1 MTKEIWN
8 GSPQQIERVKDLYKD
23 YQVMPY
29 ISPERDLSDW
39 LNQVD
44 LSSNKLVPKRNMVML
59 EEGLLPGHIIVL
71 WRVQF
76 GTYTTTTVIS
86 KYFEHMYGVNG
97 KQAMAELIEKGMV
110 IEERALDSLDHLT
123 APMLKKFLKDKA
135 VAGLSKMT
143 KNELEESI
151 HANFTEEEL
160 APYFEVRGYHLT
172 ELGEKVLANH
182 PEVIEK
188 HPKKKF

>member
-1 MTKEIWN
+1 MAKEKWN
-8 GSPQQIERVKDLYKD
+8 GTPQEIERVKDLYKD

-29 ISPERDLSDW
+29 ISPERDLNDW
-39 LNQVD
+39 LAQVE
-44 LSSNKLVPKRNMVML
+44 LSSSKLVPKRNMLML

-110 IEERALDSLDHLT
+110 VEERALDSLDHLT
-123 APMLKKFLKDKA
+123 APMLKKFLKDKG

-143 KNELEESI
+143 KRELEESI

-160 APYFEVRGYHLT
+160 APYFDIRGYHLT

>member
-1 MTKEIWN
+1 MAKEKWN
-8 GSPQQIERVKDLYKD
+8 GTPQEIERVKDLYKD
-23 YQVMPY
+23 YQAMPY
-29 ISPERDLSDW
+29 ISPERDLNDW
-39 LNQVD
+39 LAQVE
-44 LSSNKLVPKRNMVML
+44 LSSSKLVPKRNMLML

-110 IEERALDSLDHLT
+110 VEERALDSLDHLT
-123 APMLKKFLKDKA
+123 APMLKKFLKDKG

-143 KNELEESI
+143 KRELEESI

-160 APYFEVRGYHLT
+160 APYFDIRGYHLT

>member
-1 MTKEIWN
+1 MAKEKWN
-8 GSPQQIERVKDLYKD
+8 GTPQEIERVKDLYKD
-23 YQVMPY
+23 YQAMPY
-29 ISPERDLSDW
+29 ISPERDLNDW
-39 LNQVD
+39 LAQVE
-44 LSSNKLVPKRNMVML
+44 LSSSKLVPKRNMLML

-110 IEERALDSLDHLT
+110 VEERALDSLDHLT
-123 APMLKKFLKDKA
+123 APMLKKFLKDKG

-143 KNELEESI
+143 KRELEESI
-151 HANFTEEEL
+151 HASFTEEEL
-160 APYFEVRGYHLT
+160 APYFDIRGYHLT